1 MRLCFPILGC
11 LMLIQGCA
19 MFDSGGANENRMN
32 ASVEKTQLHSPEL
45 AFSITVQQ
53 PWQIQ
58 VKDARLL
65 DRKHVSEIQESS
77 LTRPAPSSSPLLI
90 VSIADGKTLV
100 PPTIQ
105 VNYREKTI
113 VGKAARGKTDPV
125 ELLEQQLYYL
135 RSAYQGFTYQSE
147 PERVRTS
154 AHDAACAS
162 FKTQSNVELDGK
174 LQEENVMMKFCL
186 IPRGDLMFM
195 IAIAAD
201 AESFPKYQ
209 SSFDEMLESVR
220 L

>member
-1 MRLCFPILGC
+1 MKLYSLSLLGC

-19 MFDSGGANENRMN
+19 LFDAGGADANRKN
-32 ASVEKTQLHSPEL
+32 ASTVETQLHSPEL

-65 DRKHVSEIQESS
+65 DRKHTAEIQESS
-77 LTRPAPSSSPLLI
+77 VTRPAPSSAPLLI
-90 VSIADGKTLV
+90 VSIPDGKTLV

-105 VNYREKTI
+105 VNYREKN
-113 VGKAARGKTDPV
+113 AQGKTDPV

-135 RSAYQGFTYQSE
+135 RSAYQGFSYQSE
-147 PERVRTS
+147 PELVHTS
-154 AHDAACAS
+154 THYAACAR
-162 FKTQSNVELDGK
+162 FKTQSNVELGGK